1 MFRIMLRSKIHWA
14 TVTEIKLNYE
24 GSITIDEELI
34 KEVGFLPGERV
45 EVFNVNNGARFAT
58 YVIPG
63 KAGSGTICLNGAAAR
78 LAEVGDKLIIVS
90 YVLATEEEARNMKP
104 KIVRLDEKNRI
115 QGR

>member
-1 MFRIMLRSKIHWA
+1 MFRIMLKSKIHGA
-14 TVTEIKLNYE
+14 TVTDLKLNYE

-34 KEVGFLPGERV
+34 GEAGFLPGERV
-45 EVFNVNNGARFAT
+45 EVFNVDNGARFST

-63 KAGSGTICLNGAAAR
+63 EAGSGTICLNGAAAR
-78 LAEVGDKLIIVS
+78 LAEIGDKLIIVS

-115 QGR
+115 QGQ

>member
-1 MFRIMLRSKIHWA
+1 MFRIILRSKIHWA

-78 LAEVGDKLIIVS
+78 LAEVGDKLNRLLCFS
-90 YVLATEEEARNMKP
+90 HRRGSEKYEAK
-104 KIVRLDEKNRI
+104 DCST
-115 QGR
+115 G

>member
-1 MFRIMLRSKIHWA
+1 MFRIILRSKIHWA

-34 KEVGFLPGERV
+34 KEAGFLPGERV
-45 EVFNVNNGARFAT
+45 EVFNVNNGARFST

-78 LAEVGDKLIIVS
+78 LAEVGDKLIIIS
-90 YVLATEEEARNMKP
+90 YVLTGEEEARNIKP
-104 KIVRLDEKNRI
+104 KIIHVDEKNRI
-115 QGR
+115 QEG

>member
-1 MFRIMLRSKIHWA
+1 MFRIILRSKIHWA

-34 KEVGFLPGERV
+34 KEAGFLPGERV

-78 LAEVGDKLIIVS
+78 LAEIGDKLIIVS

>member
-1 MFRIMLRSKIHWA
+1 MFRIILRSKIHWA

-34 KEVGFLPGERV
+34 KEAGFLPGERV
-45 EVFNVNNGARFAT
+45 EVFNVNNGARFST

-78 LAEVGDKLIIVS
+78 LAEVGDKLIIIS

>member
-1 MFRIMLRSKIHWA
+1 MFRIMLKSKIHGA
-14 TVTEIKLNYE
+14 TVTDLKLNYE

-34 KEVGFLPGERV
+34 GEAGFLPGERV
-45 EVFNVNNGARFAT
+45 EVFNVDNGVRFST

-78 LAEVGDKLIIVS
+78 LAEIGDKLIIVS

-115 QGR
+115 QGQ